1 MPRGVKRPGK
11 RYVAAMRV
19 VLCNAPKDHA
29 ERIARAL
36 VESKLAACVNL
47 VPGIVSIYRW
57 KGVIERE
64 EETTLVIKTADD
76 RVEALMAE
84 IRKQHP
90 YEVPEIIATKADEV
104 NPAYAAWVE
113 KETR

>member
-1 MPRGVKRPGK
+1 
-11 RYVAAMRV
+11 MRV

-36 VESKLAACVNL
+36 VEAKLAACVNL

-57 KGVIERE
+57 KGTVERE
-64 EETTLVIKTADD
+64 EETTLLIKTADD
-76 RVEALMAE
+76 RVAALMEE

-90 YEVPEIIATKADEV
+90 YEVPEIVALPANEV
-104 NPAYAAWVE
+104 NPAYAAWVD

>member
-1 MPRGVKRPGK
+1 
-11 RYVAAMRV
+11 MRV

-36 VESKLAACVNL
+36 VEAKLAACVNL
-47 VPGIVSIYRW
+47 VPGVVSIYRW
-57 KGVIERE
+57 KGTIERE
-64 EETTLVIKTADD
+64 EETTLLIKTSDD
-76 RVEALMAE
+76 RVDALMDE

-90 YEVPEIIATKADEV
+90 YEVPEIVALPTNEV

>member
-1 MPRGVKRPGK
+1 
-11 RYVAAMRV
+11 MRV
-19 VLCNAPKDHA
+19 VLCNAPRDHA

-36 VESKLAACVNL
+36 VEAKLAACVNV

-57 KGVIERE
+57 KGTIERE
-64 EETTLVIKTADD
+64 EESTLLIKTSDD
-76 RVEALMAE
+76 RVPALMDE

-90 YEVPEIIATKADEV
+90 YEVPEIVALAAAEV
-104 NPAYAAWVE
+104 SPAYAAWVE

>member
-11 RYVAAMRV
+11 RYLSAMRV

-57 KGVIERE
+57 KGATARE
-64 EETTLVIKTADD
+64 EETTLLIKTADD
-76 RVEALMAE
+76 RIDALMNE

-90 YEVPEIIATKADEV
+90 YEVPEIIALDAS
-104 NPAYAAWVE
+104 
-113 KETR
+113 